1 MKDEARTKKELID
14 ELISLRLK
22 VSKLEESRN
31 KLRLKASELRKSDER
46 LAMLSIAT
54 NDAIHD
60 WDVAKNQL
68 WCNEGMQKALGVPE
82 VINDPWNWWIQAIHP
97 DDRNRMVSGMGRLMK
112 SDREFGSNEYRI
124 RTAGGT
130 HVYIN
135 HRIYILRDRKGKPV
149 RMMGAAT
156 NITERKRSEEALRDS
171 EERYRAFFETSRD
184 CVFISSAE
192 GRWIDLNDAAA
203 ELFGYANKEELKN
216 VQIRDLYANPEGRD
230 RFISH
235 MREEG
240 YVKEYPFDM
249 RRKDGSVIHVLL
261 TSVVWKDA
269 DGNLLGYR
277 GTIRDVTEKR
287 RIEKDLKAKHEEL
300 SAAYGQLSAY
310 GEELRRKYNEL
321 LESQQALRESEKRYR
336 ELTDFLPISIFEV
349 DTAGSI
355 ISFNRTALEVF
366 RYNQEDFKE
375 GMNALQFFPPAE
387 WQRVGESIG
396 RVMQGTSIPSQEF
409 TFLRKDVSP
418 FIGLIYASPKI
429 HQNEAGGIRGTIID
443 ITERKQAEE
452 ALRQSE
458 EKYRALVH
466 TVDSIYIVDAEQR
479 YLFMNEG
486 HLKRFGIPLERIVG
500 KPYSDFHSQKDSD
513 EFAESV
519 KIVFETGAS
528 IQQDHRS
535 ERDGRFF
542 IRTLTPVVGRGGEVN
557 AVTVVSKDI
566 PDRMRAEE
574 ALKEGEQRYGTL
586 FHYANDAIFILKGD
600 KFIDCNAITLEMFGC
615 TMDQIIGNH
624 PYALS
629 SPLQPDGTD
638 SKEKYL
644 EKISRAL
651 SGELQFFEW
660 RHIRYDG
667 TLFDTEVSLNS
678 IKICDD
684 VLIQAIVR
692 DITERRQAVA
702 ALRQSEEKYRAIIE
716 NMEEGYIELDLTGR
730 LTFFNEAARRFLG
743 HSKEETLGM
752 HYKKYTDKENSEKI
766 FKLYNEVYRTHT
778 PRAQF
783 EWNVIAKDGAKR
795 TVEGSASFIAD
806 AEGRPAGFRGLFRD
820 VTDSKRARED
830 LQKSEERYRL
840 LAENANDMIYSLDM
854 DLRLSYISPSVF
866 RILGY
871 STEEAMALD
880 TSEVFTPTSFEPAM
894 QKFLE
899 EMAKESSGQ
908 YDPERSVI
916 LEIDMFHKD
925 GSIIPFEI
933 HYSFLRDPEG
943 RPTGILA
950 IARDISEHKQQAQ
963 KQKILQE
970 RLQRAEKMEALGTLA
985 GGVAHDLNN
994 VLGVLVGYSELLLQ
1008 NVPQESPLQRHAMQ
1022 IFKGGQRAAAIIQ
1035 DLLTLTRR
1043 GVLVSETV
1051 NLNRIIA
1058 DFLQTPEFEGI
1069 KSHHPGVQF
1078 KTSLDA
1084 ELLNLKGSPIHLS
1097 KTVMNLLSN
1106 GAEAISVSG
1115 DVLIGTENRYVDKPI
1130 HGYDTTQEGEYA
1142 VLTVSDTGSGIPSAD
1157 IGRIFEPFYTKK
1169 VMGRSGTGLGL
1180 AVVWGTVKDHD
1191 GYIDVESKEK
1201 KGTTFTLYFPV
1212 TREALAKIEQ
1222 AVPQSEYM
1230 GRGEHILVVD
1240 DVEGQRLLASAM
1252 LEGLGY
1258 KVDSVA
1264 SGEQAIEFVKEQPV
1278 DLLILDMIMDPG
1290 IDGLETYRRIL
1301 EVRNDQK
1308 AIIVS
1313 GFAMTERVRRTQEF
1327 GAGAYVKKPYLLEK
1341 IGIAVRSELDK

>member
-409 TFLRKDVSP
+409 TFLRKDGST

-429 HQNEAGGIRGTIID
+429 HQNEAVGIRGTIID

-452 ALRQSE
+452 ALRQS
-458 EKYRALVH
+458 
-466 TVDSIYIVDAEQR
+466 
-479 YLFMNEG
+479 
-486 HLKRFGIPLERIVG
+486 
-500 KPYSDFHSQKDSD
+500 
-513 EFAESV
+513 
-519 KIVFETGAS
+519 
-528 IQQDHRS
+528 
-535 ERDGRFF
+535 
-542 IRTLTPVVGRGGEVN
+542 
-557 AVTVVSKDI
+557 
-566 PDRMRAEE
+566 
-574 ALKEGEQRYGTL
+574 
-586 FHYANDAIFILKGD
+586 
-600 KFIDCNAITLEMFGC
+600 
-615 TMDQIIGNH
+615 
-624 PYALS
+624 
-629 SPLQPDGTD
+629 
-638 SKEKYL
+638 
-644 EKISRAL
+644 
-651 SGELQFFEW
+651 
-660 RHIRYDG
+660 
-667 TLFDTEVSLNS
+667 
-678 IKICDD
+678 
-684 VLIQAIVR
+684 
-692 DITERRQAVA
+692 
-702 ALRQSEEKYRAIIE
+702 
-716 NMEEGYIELDLTGR
+716 
-730 LTFFNEAARRFLG
+730 
-743 HSKEETLGM
+743 
-752 HYKKYTDKENSEKI
+752 
-766 FKLYNEVYRTHT
+766 
-778 PRAQF
+778 
-783 EWNVIAKDGAKR
+783 
-795 TVEGSASFIAD
+795 
-806 AEGRPAGFRGLFRD
+806 
-820 VTDSKRARED
+820 
-830 LQKSEERYRL
+830 
-840 LAENANDMIYSLDM
+840 
-854 DLRLSYISPSVF
+854 
-866 RILGY
+866 
-871 STEEAMALD
+871 
-880 TSEVFTPTSFEPAM
+880 
-894 QKFLE
+894 
-899 EMAKESSGQ
+899 
-908 YDPERSVI
+908 
-916 LEIDMFHKD
+916 
-925 GSIIPFEI
+925 
-933 HYSFLRDPEG
+933 
-943 RPTGILA
+943 
-950 IARDISEHKQQAQ
+950 
-963 KQKILQE
+963 
-970 RLQRAEKMEALGTLA
+970 
-985 GGVAHDLNN
+985 
-994 VLGVLVGYSELLLQ
+994 
-1008 NVPQESPLQRHAMQ
+1008 
-1022 IFKGGQRAAAIIQ
+1022 
-1035 DLLTLTRR
+1035 
-1043 GVLVSETV
+1043 
-1051 NLNRIIA
+1051 
-1058 DFLQTPEFEGI
+1058 
-1069 KSHHPGVQF
+1069 
-1078 KTSLDA
+1078 
-1084 ELLNLKGSPIHLS
+1084 
-1097 KTVMNLLSN
+1097 
-1106 GAEAISVSG
+1106 
-1115 DVLIGTENRYVDKPI
+1115 
-1130 HGYDTTQEGEYA
+1130 
-1142 VLTVSDTGSGIPSAD
+1142 
-1157 IGRIFEPFYTKK
+1157 
-1169 VMGRSGTGLGL
+1169 
-1180 AVVWGTVKDHD
+1180 
-1191 GYIDVESKEK
+1191 
-1201 KGTTFTLYFPV
+1201 
-1212 TREALAKIEQ
+1212 
-1222 AVPQSEYM
+1222 
-1230 GRGEHILVVD
+1230 
-1240 DVEGQRLLASAM
+1240 
-1252 LEGLGY
+1252 
-1258 KVDSVA
+1258 
-1264 SGEQAIEFVKEQPV
+1264 
-1278 DLLILDMIMDPG
+1278 
-1290 IDGLETYRRIL
+1290 
-1301 EVRNDQK
+1301 
-1308 AIIVS
+1308 
-1313 GFAMTERVRRTQEF
+1313 
-1327 GAGAYVKKPYLLEK
+1327 
-1341 IGIAVRSELDK
+1341 